1 MLVTGGLFLPS
12 ASCDQGGHRLWTSA
26 IRRQPQY
33 GLTQN
38 PVLVTLTGP
47 GTVWLGW
54 KREDLS
60 TVISSLAIGLRCIR
74 IRGRGRGGRQIMMPC
89 LL

>member
-38 PVLVTLTGP
+38 PVLVTLTSDWPRNSVAG
-47 GTVWLGW
+47 VEERRL
-54 KREDLS
+54 EYCHLLS
-60 TVISSLAIGLRCIR
+60 CYWPHVH
-74 IRGRGRGGRQIMMPC
+74 PY
-89 LL
+89 